1 MLKEENVF
9 LKKQSRLN
17 WWVKSKKSCTTLNY
31 IEHFLIL
38 ASSITGCI
46 PISSFP
52 SLIGFA
58 IGTTSSAKGLS
69 TCAITAGIKTY
80 KSIIKKI
87 NWSMIK

>member
-9 LKKQSRLN
+9 LKKQNRLN

-58 IGTTSSAKGLS
+58 IGTRSSAKGLS
-69 TCAITAGIKTY
+69 TCAITAGIK
-80 KSIIKKI
+80 KI
-87 NWSMIK
+87 NWSMVK